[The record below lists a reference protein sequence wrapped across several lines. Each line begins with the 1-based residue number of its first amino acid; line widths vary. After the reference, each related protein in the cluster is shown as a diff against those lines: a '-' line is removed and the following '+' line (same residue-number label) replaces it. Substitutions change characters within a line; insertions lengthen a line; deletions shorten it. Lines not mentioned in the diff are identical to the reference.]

1 MSLCKFQAQRTS
13 LSFELRWFFDIFKSK
28 YSSYIN
34 ERGKD
39 LINIFKTKVFPIMET
54 TPQRS
59 SDHDLINIL
68 AMIDEIC
75 FFIGKVFIIKVMMY
89 SSLSSIS

>member
-1 MSLCKFQAQRTS
+1 
-13 LSFELRWFFDIFKSK
+13 
-28 YSSYIN
+28 
-34 ERGKD
+34 
-39 LINIFKTKVFPIMET
+39 MET